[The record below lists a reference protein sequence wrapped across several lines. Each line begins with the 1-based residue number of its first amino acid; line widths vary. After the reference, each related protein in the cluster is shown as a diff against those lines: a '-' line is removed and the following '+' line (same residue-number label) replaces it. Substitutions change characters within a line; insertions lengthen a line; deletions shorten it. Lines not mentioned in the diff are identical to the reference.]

1 MIIYVFYSEIIFP
14 YFSVFNCFFFHISEI
29 DFSDFRYGSRSSHST
44 TDPLTVVSD
53 RIARAFKRSG
63 ATRSVALGISK
74 TFDRIWHAGL
84 LNLNLI
90 FETLQTGVRS
100 GLLIS
105 VLGKLSWLCLTSLI
119 TMVPLM

>member
-1 MIIYVFYSEIIFP
+1 MYFTVKLFFLIFP
-14 YFSVFNCFFFHISEI
+14 VVFNCFSFHISEI
-29 DFSDFRYGSRSSHST
+29 DFSDFRYGFRSSHST

-90 FETLQTGVRS
+90 FETLRTGVRS